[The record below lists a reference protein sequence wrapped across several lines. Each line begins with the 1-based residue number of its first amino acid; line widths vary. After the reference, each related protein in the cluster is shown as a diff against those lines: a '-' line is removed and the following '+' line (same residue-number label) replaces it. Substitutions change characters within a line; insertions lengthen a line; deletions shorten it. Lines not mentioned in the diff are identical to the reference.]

1 MRIGLFDSGIGGLT
15 VLKELIKT
23 HPHNHYIYFGDTKN
37 MPYGNKSKDELF
49 ELADKSIQFLIDKK
63 VDIIIIACGTI
74 SSNIDDDFKNKYEV
88 PLIDIISPTIDYVN
102 KFNYD
107 NVGLIATSMT
117 IKSGAFTRGIKD
129 LKVMECP
136 DFVPLIENQQID
148 TEICDLKITEYLEPL
163 KNEQIKHLIL
173 GCTHYPILEN
183 KIRTFFDNDIKLINM
198 GSVLSETLK
207 TNEEYENQIE
217 LYFSKITD
225 QLINNVKMIIGDEEI
240 KLK

>member
-49 ELADKSIQFLIDKK
+49 VLADKSIQFLMDKK
-63 VDIIIIACGTI
+63 VDIIVIACGTI

-117 IKSGAFTRGIKD
+117 IKSGAFTKGIKD

-148 TEICDLKITEYLEPL
+148 TEICDLKIKEYLEPL

-183 KIRTFFDNDIKLINM
+183 KIRSFFDNNIKLINM

-207 TNEEYENQIE
+207 TNEEHENKLE

-225 QLINNVKMIIGDEEI
+225 QLISNVKMIIGDEEI

>member
-15 VLKELIKT
+15 VLKEFIKK
-23 HPHNHYIYFGDTKN
+23 HPNNHYVYFGDTKN

-74 SSNIDDDFKNKYEV
+74 SSNIDDRFKNKYDV
-88 PLIDIISPTIDYVN
+88 PLIDIISPTIDYVS

-107 NVGLIATSMT
+107 NIGLIATSMT
-117 IKSGAFTRGIKD
+117 IKSGAFTSGIKD

-136 DFVPLIENQQID
+136 DFVPLIENQQLD
-148 TEICDLKITEYLEPL
+148 SEICDLKIKEYLEPL
-163 KNEQIKHLIL
+163 KKDKIKYLIL

-198 GSVLSETLK
+198 GSVLSESLEIK
-207 TNEEYENQIE
+207 SGHEAKLE
-217 LYFSKITD
+217 LYFSKTND
-225 QLINNVKMIIGDEEI
+225 QLISNVKMIIGDEKI